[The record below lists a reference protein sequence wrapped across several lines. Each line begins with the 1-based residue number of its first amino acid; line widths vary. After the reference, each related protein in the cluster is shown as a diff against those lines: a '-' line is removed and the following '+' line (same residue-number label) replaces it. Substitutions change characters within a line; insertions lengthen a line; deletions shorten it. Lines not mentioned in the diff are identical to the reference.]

1 MTANWGWY
9 GAGVVLRGEIGREG
23 SLRGCR
29 EQGTGKG
36 GAGGVSERMPP
47 PMRDRTAHE
56 WGTQDDFVG
65 GPPAIVDVENLGWA
79 TRL

>member
-1 MTANWGWY
+1 MTANWGW
-9 GAGVVLRGEIGREG
+9 GWSGGGFEGEIGREG

-36 GAGGVSERMPP
+36 GAGGGRERMPP
-47 PMRDRTAHE
+47 PMRDRAAHE

-65 GPPAIVDVENLGWA
+65 GPPAVPVDKSRYLF
-79 TRL
+79 